1 VLAPGN
7 APAGVVTI
15 AFALQREAKGINEQ
29 LMALLRI
36 GGDNSHGPQ
45 EENVHVHSVGTA
57 ADDADSENSNGAT
70 NPSGR

>member
-1 VLAPGN
+1 
-7 APAGVVTI
+7 
-15 AFALQREAKGINEQ
+15 
-29 LMALLRI
+29 MALLRI